1 MCRIYSATDP
11 KLYEQVTKSVRLHGA
26 VTSIRLEARFW
37 TILDEIAQREGISTP
52 RFVTKLYDEVLDREG
67 EVRNFASLLRVVCT
81 IYLDRVKPAAQ
92 PVAAAAA

>member
-11 KLYEQVTKSVRLHGA
+11 DLYEQVTRSVRLHGA

-37 TILDEIAQREGISTP
+37 AILDEIARQEDISTP
-52 RFVTKLYDEVLDREG
+52 RFVTKLHDEVLDREG

-81 IYLDRVKPAAQ
+81 IYLDQVKPAAA
-92 PVAAAAA
+92 PAVAA